1 MKLYI
6 PVAAGVEASVKRQLL
21 QLGYGECPA
30 IRGRIELEGDWKD
43 VARLNVCLRAGE
55 RVLIGVGEFPSPDF
69 DALFTGVSAL
79 PWEEF
84 LSPRSRILM
93 DGKCVKSNLMAVKA
107 TGGVVKKAIAERLMK
122 KFGTRTLDERGERA
136 IVGVYLYGDIA
147 YLTLDTSGDGLH
159 KRGYRVRTY
168 EAPLRET
175 TAAAMI
181 ESSFFRFGKPFA
193 DLFCGSGTIPIEAAL
208 YMRNIAP
215 GIVRRFDF
223 TRWKCTPS
231 GVLQAAREEARD
243 LENRTPLPPLFASD
257 VSDKAIEI
265 ARFHAARAGVE
276 KDIRFCLQDM
286 RQFSSE
292 ERFGVLISNPPY
304 GERMGDTDLRGL
316 YRDFGKVFRSLPDWS
331 CYFLSAYDGAERAF
345 GMRADK
351 KRRLWNGQLAC
362 TLYAVFGASPC
373 KK

>member
-1 MKLYI
+1 
-6 PVAAGVEASVKRQLL
+6 
-21 QLGYGECPA
+21 
-30 IRGRIELEGDWKD
+30 
-43 VARLNVCLRAGE
+43 
-55 RVLIGVGEFPSPDF
+55 
-69 DALFTGVSAL
+69 
-79 PWEEF
+79 
-84 LSPRSRILM
+84 
-93 DGKCVKSNLMAVKA
+93 
-107 TGGVVKKAIAERLMK
+107 
-122 KFGTRTLDERGERA
+122 
-136 IVGVYLYGDIA
+136 
-147 YLTLDTSGDGLH
+147 
-159 KRGYRVRTY
+159 
-168 EAPLRET
+168 
-175 TAAAMI
+175 
-181 ESSFFRFGKPFA
+181 
-193 DLFCGSGTIPIEAAL
+193 
-208 YMRNIAP
+208 MRNIAP